1 MNFKEELI
9 YNKKINDEN
18 GLPNYVDLDY
28 AIERLEEEKRTD
40 VLKNI
45 PMTNK
50 DYIDVNHLIN
60 ALSNDEKSQYQI
72 MGD

>member
-1 MNFKEELI
+1 MNFRDELI
-9 YNKKINDEN
+9 YNKEINDKN

-45 PMTNK
+45 PMDNK
-50 DYIDVNHLIN
+50 DFIDMNHLIN

-72 MGD
+72 MGE

>member
-1 MNFKEELI
+1 MNFRDELI
-9 YNKKINDEN
+9 YNKEINDKN

-50 DYIDVNHLIN
+50 DYIDMNHLIN

-72 MGD
+72 MGE